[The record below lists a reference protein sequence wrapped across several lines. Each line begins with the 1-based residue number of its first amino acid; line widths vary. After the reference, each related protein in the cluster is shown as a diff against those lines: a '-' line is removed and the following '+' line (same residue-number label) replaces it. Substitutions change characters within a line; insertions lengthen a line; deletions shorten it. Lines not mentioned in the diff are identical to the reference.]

1 MEKPKTFELM
11 NVIFDL
17 DAEDL
22 GKREIKVGQGFS
34 RERWAGWE
42 RVKWEKTD
50 V

>member
-22 GKREIKVGQGFS
+22 GKREIKVGQGLEGS
-34 RERWAGWE
+34 DE
-42 RVKWEKTD
+42 
-50 V
+50 